1 MIRLVQ
7 AATTLVRIITMREK
21 GGVDM
26 GFNIH
31 FGRARLDF
39 GLGCHLF

>member
-1 MIRLVQ
+1 MIRLIQ
-7 AATTLVRIITMREK
+7 AATTLARIITMQEK

-26 GFNIH
+26 GFNIQ
-31 FGRARLDF
+31 FGGARLDF